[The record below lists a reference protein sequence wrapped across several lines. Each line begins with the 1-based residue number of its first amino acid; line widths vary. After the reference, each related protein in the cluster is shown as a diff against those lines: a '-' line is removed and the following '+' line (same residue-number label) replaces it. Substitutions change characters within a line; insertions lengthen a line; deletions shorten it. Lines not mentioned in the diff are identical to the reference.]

1 MTILPFLSGKVP
13 MTRLVRLSV
22 LFLVCALAVQARPDL
37 AKVHIRVI
45 LVDRDLN
52 QKPVP
57 FLLVSVKSGL

>member
-1 MTILPFLSGKVP
+1 

-22 LFLVCALAVQARPDL
+22 LFLVCAFAVQARPDL
-37 AKVHIRVI
+37 VKLHLRVI